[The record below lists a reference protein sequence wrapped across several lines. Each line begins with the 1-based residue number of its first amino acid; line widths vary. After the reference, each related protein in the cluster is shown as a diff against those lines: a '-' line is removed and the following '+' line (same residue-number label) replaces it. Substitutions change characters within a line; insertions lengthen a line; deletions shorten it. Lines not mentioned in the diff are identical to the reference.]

1 MYESG
6 LVVAFVLSFIVFF
19 IQGVQRKDSLSRIL
33 FGSLFGALMASLL
46 SWLAVVLLV
55 LMFASGKVWGIS
67 NQNFSLEKR
76 TERDLDSL
84 DI

>member
-33 FGSLFGALMASLL
+33 FGSLFGALVGSLL
-46 SWLAVVLLV
+46 SWLTVAILVLLFATGNV
-55 LMFASGKVWGIS
+55 LGIS
-67 NQNFSLEKR
+67 
-76 TERDLDSL
+76 D
-84 DI
+84 